1 LRLTRKCLPWAA
13 RKIFVLNMTEKE
25 CLDNIL
31 NFCNNELKKM
41 GWWIFNDHTIT
52 LEKTRLLEAYEKD
65 ANLPLP
71 SVLYFNDGCIDH
83 SGVTLNNVLYKWI
96 NMCCTVVK
104 DDRRPTKG
112 DETGKFITD
121 KYLVF
126 SLHSGEIL
134 QIKMENTDQ
143 YRNLLIH
150 FIEQYKLGM
159 GK

>member
-1 LRLTRKCLPWAA
+1 
-13 RKIFVLNMTEKE
+13 MTEKE
-25 CLDNIL
+25 CLNNIL
-31 NFCNNELKKM
+31 TFCNNELKKM

-65 ANLPLP
+65 ANLALP
-71 SVLYFNDGCIDH
+71 SVLNFNDGLIDH
-83 SGVTLNNVLYKWI
+83 SGVTLNNVLYKWTD
-96 NMCCTVVK
+96 MCCTVVK

-112 DETGKFITD
+112 NETGKFISD

-126 SLHSGEIL
+126 CLHNGNIF
-134 QIKMENTDQ
+134 QIKLENTDQ
-143 YRNLLIH
+143 YRNLLLH